1 MYRRRIFSGSLYINI
16 VLCVNGASKYMQ
28 WKCHSAAYT
37 CIGASRPA
45 TGSEAEANSG
55 YDNQAL
61 FTIYIYYKISDLN
74 LS

>member
-16 VLCVNGASKYMQ
+16 VLCVNGAPKYMQ

-61 FTIYIYYKISDLN
+61 SLSHILSTIYI
-74 LS
+74 